1 MKSKQ
6 KLVTLLFI
14 CLVALGGC
22 SRPAVDPPAEDSSI
36 VSSEESE
43 SQNQDGKNDEQDH
56 SSSDEEE
63 KEEPEEQDNSEKENE
78 EEKEE
83 DDQSADASQGCYQ
96 IFDSGFEV
104 TVSDPFVVSYD
115 EQANNMTITSSEDP
129 SCRGYLFYDSSDQSL
144 AQLEETV
151 KQMEDAYKADPTIT
165 DMQKYVDDDQE
176 NGLFSFT
183 FTYSAGAAENSPAGF
198 YFIHYQKAQ
207 QGVISV
213 NLFTERSSNSDAMM
227 KLIDSI
233 QPATENAQQ
242 YGK

>member
-6 KLVTLLFI
+6 KLIVLLFI
-14 CLVALGGC
+14 CLMALGGC
-22 SRPAVDPPAEDSSI
+22 SRPAVDPPAEESPI
-36 VSSEESE
+36 VSPEESE
-43 SQNQDGKNDEQDH
+43 SENR
-56 SSSDEEE
+56 EETDN
-63 KEEPEEQDNSEKENE
+63 EQDNSTDEELKEDQEEQDDPEKTNE
-78 EEKEE
+78 EEKNDEE
-83 DDQSADASQGCYQ
+83 QSADASQGCYQ

-104 TVSDPFVVSYD
+104 TVSSPFVVSYD

-198 YFIHYQKAQ
+198 YFIHYQKAE

-213 NLFTERSSNSDAMM
+213 NLFTERSSNSDSMM